1 MNITEDLKKSTSMN
15 NAMNNQQSPVAFS
28 GKSRPLPDDA
38 TRYKNNILK
47 ARTEEIDD
55 TRKR

>member
-1 MNITEDLKKSTSMN
+1 MN
-15 NAMNNQQSPVAFS
+15 NAMYNKQSPIAPS

-47 ARTEEIDD
+47 ARTEEVD
-55 TRKR
+55 TYQR

>member
-1 MNITEDLKKSTSMN
+1 MN
-15 NAMNNQQSPVAFS
+15 NAMNNKQSPIAP

-47 ARTEEIDD
+47 ARTEEVD
-55 TRKR
+55 TYKR

>member
-1 MNITEDLKKSTSMN
+1 MN
-15 NAMNNQQSPVAFS
+15 NAMNNQQSPIAPS

-47 ARTEEIDD
+47 ARTEEVDPY
-55 TRKR
+55 KR

>member
-1 MNITEDLKKSTSMN
+1 MN